1 MLHTILRPAMAV
13 MSRLRFALKLGLIG
27 VLFLAPLAGMTYFL
41 DGQIKKDIN
50 FALVERLG
58 VRQLI
63 PARQLLQVMQTHRR
77 ISQLMAAGDQEARKR
92 LPAITAKADAAFN
105 RLGDISASGDAPI
118 KMVEEF
124 ARLSNLW
131 KEIKESLYSYTAE
144 ESLGKHNRL
153 INDITMFLQT
163 TADKSNLSLD
173 PEMDSYYMVE
183 AAAVHIPNVLNYIE
197 QFRGLGFF
205 VLTRHAMTVGE
216 RVELNVLQKQFE
228 TEFENLRSALD
239 SAMGANDALSSAM
252 QATRME
258 AEKAQGYFLG
268 AQTVALLNGG
278 GLTLDPAELFVRG
291 SGAIL
296 DLYQLFD
303 LSAQQ
308 LDGLL
313 AARIE
318 RSEANLHTILVGT
331 GLVLLLV
338 LYLFAGILFSVLR
351 SLNAIRAG
359 AERLARGDLSRRVD
373 SHSSDELSEVGG
385 AVNSVAETL
394 QKFTK
399 AQLDMSRAHNKEGRI
414 REEMRAND
422 FPGVYGDMAQN
433 LNAMVR
439 GHITVQKQFIDLMV
453 DYAGGKFEARMAPLP
468 GERKA
473 ISDTA
478 DRLHD
483 ALQNAQEAAKE
494 TLKIKIALDNA
505 SSSVMMADN
514 NGIIRYQNKACIALM
529 HVSESDFRKQLP
541 GFSAAAVQG
550 ASFDLFHK
558 NANMQR
564 TMLANLK
571 GEHRTEIR
579 IGGLHIRLVVHPIAD
594 EKGTPLG
601 TVAEWHDVT
610 VEVNA
615 KTETIV
621 EAASEGNSR
630 SAPEP
635 LLCDS

>member
-1 MLHTILRPAMAV
+1 MLQPIFYPAARI
-13 MSRLRFALKLGLIG
+13 MSRLRFAVKLGLIG
-27 VLFLAPLAGMTYFL
+27 VLFLVPLAGMTYFL
-41 DGQIKKDIN
+41 DEQITKDIK

-63 PARQLLQVMQTHRR
+63 PARQLLQIMQVHRR
-77 ISQLMAAGDQEARKR
+77 ISQLMAAGDEEARKR
-92 LPAITAKADAAFN
+92 LAAITAKADAAFN
-105 RLGDISASGDAPI
+105 RLGDISAGGDAPI

-124 ARLSNLW
+124 VRLSNLW
-131 KEIKESLYSYTAE
+131 MEIKSNIYSYNAE
-144 ESLGKHNRL
+144 ESLENHNNL
-153 INDITMFLQT
+153 INGIANFIQI

-183 AAAVHIPNVLNYIE
+183 AVAVHIPNVLNYIE

-216 RVELNVLQKQFE
+216 RVELNVLQKQFA
-228 TEFENLRSALD
+228 TEFENLKTALD
-239 SAMGANDALSSAM
+239 SAMGANDALASAM

-268 AQTVALLNGG
+268 AQTLALLNGG

-318 RSEANLHTILVGT
+318 QSKANLHTILSGT

-338 LYLFAGILFSVLR
+338 LYFFGGLCFSVLG
-351 SLNAIRAG
+351 SLKAIRDG

-373 SHSSDELSEVGG
+373 SPSSDELSEVGG

-394 QKFTK
+394 QKFTR
-399 AQLDMSRAHNKEGRI
+399 AQLHMSRAHKDGRI

-422 FPGVYGDMAQN
+422 FPGVYGDMAWN
-433 LNAMVR
+433 LNAMVKS
-439 GHITVQKQFIDLMV
+439 HIEVQKQFVDLMV
-453 DYAGGKFEARMAPLP
+453 DYANGRFEARMSPLP

-478 DRLHD
+478 GRLRD
-483 ALQNAQEAAKE
+483 LLQHAQEAAKE
-494 TLKIKIALDNA
+494 
-505 SSSVMMADN
+505 
-514 NGIIRYQNKACIALM
+514 
-529 HVSESDFRKQLP
+529 
-541 GFSAAAVQG
+541 
-550 ASFDLFHK
+550 
-558 NANMQR
+558 
-564 TMLANLK
+564 
-571 GEHRTEIR
+571 
-579 IGGLHIRLVVHPIAD
+579 
-594 EKGTPLG
+594 PL
-601 TVAEWHDVT
+601 E
-610 VEVNA
+610 
-615 KTETIV
+615 
-621 EAASEGNSR
+621 
-630 SAPEP
+630 SAPP
-635 LLCDS
+635 K